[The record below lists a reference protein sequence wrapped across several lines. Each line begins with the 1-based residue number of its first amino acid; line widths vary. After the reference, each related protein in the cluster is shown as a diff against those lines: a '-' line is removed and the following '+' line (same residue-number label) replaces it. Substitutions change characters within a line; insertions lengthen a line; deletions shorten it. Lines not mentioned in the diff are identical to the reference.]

1 MVMYTKRFH
10 LMSIHAK
17 VVVTIIS
24 IVTKNCTHSF
34 WLGRDWVTYINSWC
48 MTTVRMKMLSKKYLG
63 FEYIKK
69 SNYLPDIWVLHI
81 LPHNNVHYMLVMSVF
96 TYTDISVYSIKKTMA
111 NRNISCCWH
120 ISMQNPALQQ
130 LIQCIETY
138 LLSMSAIPGVA
149 HSLSCRS

>member
-1 MVMYTKRFH
+1 
-10 LMSIHAK
+10 
-17 VVVTIIS
+17 
-24 IVTKNCTHSF
+24 
-34 WLGRDWVTYINSWC
+34 
-48 MTTVRMKMLSKKYLG
+48 
-63 FEYIKK
+63 
-69 SNYLPDIWVLHI
+69 
-81 LPHNNVHYMLVMSVF
+81 MSVF